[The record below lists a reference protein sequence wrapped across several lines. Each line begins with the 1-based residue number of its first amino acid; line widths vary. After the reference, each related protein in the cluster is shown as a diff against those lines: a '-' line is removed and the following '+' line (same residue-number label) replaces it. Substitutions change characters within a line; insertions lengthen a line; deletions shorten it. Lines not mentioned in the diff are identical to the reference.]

1 MLYLFWCWQ
10 YDWHYIIVCW
20 PPTCMTSVLYLFCC
34 IYLCVRLQEC
44 TAGTYTN
51 HTGASTCD
59 TCPDGFYCLPV
70 QPDNAT
76 LNAQPCPEGYYC
88 PAGTVCND
96 KVVCLPVQISLCEL
110 KDSFQNN
117 SIFNFFQKPSFNYKI
132 SICSKFVNLISMSP
146 YWVTCISNVLCC
158 PIPVINSMD
167 DWFQVQE

>member
-20 PPTCMTSVLYLFCC
+20 PPTCMTSGLYLFCC
-34 IYLCVRLQEC
+34 IYLCVWLQEC

-96 KVVCLPVQISLCEL
+96 RVECLPIQMLLCEL
-110 KDSFQNN
+110 TRSCLN
-117 SIFNFFQKPSFNYKI
+117 SSNFNFFRKLLSTIKF
-132 SICSKFVNLISMSP
+132 KFVQNLKILNQC
-146 YWVTCISNVLCC
+146 VLNVIQAMFCVVL
-158 PIPVINSMD
+158 SLL
-167 DWFQVQE
+167 